1 MKNMA
6 AADSAPD
13 APLLR
18 TTLFDTHVAQGARIV
33 PFAGW
38 EMPVQYK
45 GVLPEVKAVREH
57 VGLFDVSHMGRLRV
71 RGPRALDYLQFLTVN
86 DVSKLPG
93 AGGAAQYSLLC
104 REAGTIIDDIIVYRL
119 GAEEFIIV
127 VNASNRDK
135 DVAWMR
141 GHLSG
146 FPGVVLEDETFETAL
161 IAVQGPKAF
170 ELLDPITD
178 RDLTALTRF
187 GLDETVV
194 AGVPAMAARTG
205 YTGEDGVELF
215 CPADQ
220 APALWT
226 ALCEAGAVPCGL
238 GARDTLRLEAAL
250 PLYGHEMDEHTDPYQ
265 ARLGW
270 VVKTDKA
277 ADFLGKRVLAELKA
291 GPRVHVL
298 VGIEMEGRA
307 IPREGYALFAPEAS
321 EPAGHVTSGTFSPM
335 RSKGVAMA
343 RVKAEHSAKGTTL
356 DVVIRETRHPARVV
370 PLPFYKNV

>member
-1 MKNMA
+1 MA

-13 APLLR
+13 NAPLL
-18 TTLFDTHVAQGARIV
+18 TTSLHATHAAQGARLV

-45 GVLPEVKAVREH
+45 GVLPEVKAVREG

-71 RGPRALDYLQFLTVN
+71 RGERAFDYLQFLTVN
-86 DVSKLPG
+86 DVSKLPA

-104 REAGTIIDDIIVYRL
+104 RESGTIIDDIIVYRF
-119 GAEEFIIV
+119 GPAEFIVV

-170 ELLDPITD
+170 ELLDPLSD
-178 RDLTALTRF
+178 HDLTALARF

-194 AGVPAMAARTG
+194 AGVQALAARTG

-215 CPADQ
+215 CRSEE
-220 APALWT
+220 APKLWT

-270 VVKTDKA
+270 VVRTDKPGE
-277 ADFLGKRVLAELKA
+277 FLGKRVLTELKA

-307 IPREGYALFAPEAS
+307 IPREGYALFAPGVA

-335 RSKGVAMA
+335 RNKGVAMA
-343 RVKAEHSAKGTTL
+343 RVKAEHAAKGTTH
-356 DVVIRETRHPARVV
+356 DVVIRETRHPARIV